1 MSIRNS
7 ASVNAVIP
15 YNRVAE
21 GSALTMT
28 IEYLT
33 YDIARR
39 PKPANPDTINV
50 TFYLPDGSARL
61 YVYPYN
67 GAPGTYEIKRDWDGH
82 FSLAVELDVP
92 GRWRYVIATNA
103 GGGPGEDGEFEVVP
117 VT

>member
-7 ASVNAVIP
+7 ANVNAVIP

>member
-15 YNRVAE
+15 YNRMAE

-28 IEYLT
+28 IGYLT
-33 YDIARR
+33 YDVAGR
-39 PKPANPDTINV
+39 PKPANPVTIEV
-50 TFYLPDGSARL
+50 TFYLPDGSTRL

-67 GAPGTYEIKRDWDGH
+67 GDPGTYEIKQDWDGH

-92 GRWRYVIATNA
+92 GRWRYVIVTNG
-103 GGGPGEDGEFEVVP
+103 GGGPGEDGEFEVVSA
-117 VT
+117 T

>member
-7 ASVNAVIP
+7 ANVNAVIP

-33 YDIARR
+33 YDIAGR
-39 PKPANPDTINV
+39 PKPINPDTINV

-67 GAPGTYEIKRDWDGH
+67 GAPGTYEIKRGWDGH